1 MAESIWGPIFQ
12 SGKLKLRGNL
22 SIDGVIVQY
31 SSQRLFESIID
42 VIYKN
47 KTMRDKYY
55 CYAIYT
61 KPAYR
66 LFGLIKSR
74 EVIFV
79 KISDID
85 CALKEVK
92 DYLNIETYCSY
103 QTLFVTHASNV
114 DLLKKHTKRIAAK
127 NENPPFQTEYY
138 KIKHLFG
145 PSTNSFRACGSIYDS
160 RDYYYYRDFCDFC
173 RGIIITDMKS

>member
-1 MAESIWGPIFQ
+1 MTESIWGPIFQ
-12 SGKLKLRGNL
+12 TGKLKLRGNL

-42 VIYKN
+42 AFYKN
-47 KTMRDKYY
+47 TTMRDKYY
-55 CYAIYT
+55 CYAVYT
-61 KPAYR
+61 KPVCC
-66 LFGLIKSR
+66 LFGLIKSKEVFLVKLSDVNYVSR
-74 EVIFV
+74 EVR
-79 KISDID
+79 
-85 CALKEVK
+85 
-92 DYLNIETYCSY
+92 DYLNIETYYSY

-114 DLLKKHTKRIAAK
+114 DLLKKHTKRIIAK
-127 NENPPFQTEYY
+127 NEHPPFQTEYY

-145 PSTNSFRACGSIYDS
+145 PSTNSFQACGSIYDS